1 MSGSQMDRRTGR
13 GESLFTVLADRVYR
27 HLFLAQ
33 VVALVGTGLATVALG
48 LLAYDLA
55 GTDASVVLGTALA
68 IKMVAYVVIAPIA
81 GAYASRVSRRA
92 LLVGLDLA
100 RLAVVLAFPFVTQ
113 TWQIYVLIFVLQGC
127 SAAFTPTFQA
137 TIPDVLP
144 AEHDYTKALSL
155 SRLAYDL
162 ESLLSPALAALLLL
176 VVSYHALFLGTAL
189 GFLGSALLVVSV
201 ALPYAMP
208 GSLQIPIR
216 RKLTAGVRIYFAT
229 PRLRGL
235 LALNLAAAAG
245 SAMVIVNTAVLVRE
259 DLLRTDRAV
268 AFALAAFGAGSMI
281 LAFLLPRILE
291 RRTDR
296 SVMITAGVVLTI
308 ILAVLAAVWPTLAQP
323 ARWPVL
329 LFAWLILGAAYAS
342 LVTPGGRLLRRSSN
356 EADRPALFAAQF
368 SLSHACW
375 LIAYPLVGWLG
386 SRVGMSAALWAMAAL
401 AILGIMVARSAW
413 PVEDHDVIV
422 HRHDEL
428 PADHPHL
435 RAGVATESS
444 RHAHHFVIDDLHTRW
459 PA

>member
-1 MSGSQMDRRTGR
+1 MAKTANEEADGALFSVVSNRT
-13 GESLFTVLADRVYR
+13 YR

-33 VVALVGTGLATVALG
+33 VTALVGTGLATVALG

-55 GTDASVVLGTALA
+55 GKDASAVLGTALA
-68 IKMVAYVVIAPIA
+68 IKMIAYVLVAPIA
-81 GAYASRVSRRA
+81 GAYANRVPRRA

-100 RLAVVLAFPFVTQ
+100 RLGVVLAFPFVTQ
-113 TWQIYVLIFVLQGC
+113 IWHIYGLILILQSC

-144 AEHDYTKALSL
+144 AERDYTKALSL

-201 ALPYAMP
+201 VLPHAKSASM
-208 GSLQIPIR
+208 QTTIR
-216 RKLTAGVRIYFAT
+216 RKLTIGLRIYLAT

-245 SAMVIVNTAVLVRE
+245 SAMVIVNTAVLVRDE
-259 DLLRTDRAV
+259 LLRTDRAV

-281 LAFLLPRILE
+281 LALLLPRILE
-291 RRTDR
+291 RRGDR
-296 SVMITAGVVLTI
+296 FVMISAGVVLTAA
-308 ILAVLAAVWPTLAQP
+308 LAILAAVWPTLSQV

-329 LFAWLILGAAYAS
+329 LLGWLILGAAYAS

-386 SRVGMSAALWAMAAL
+386 SRAGMSSALWAMAAL
-401 AILGIMVARSAW
+401 ALVGIMVARLAW
-413 PVEDHDVIV
+413 PVEDHEVIV

-435 RAGVATESS
+435 RAGVSTESGG
-444 RHAHHFVIDDLHTRW
+444 HAHPFVIDDLHTRW